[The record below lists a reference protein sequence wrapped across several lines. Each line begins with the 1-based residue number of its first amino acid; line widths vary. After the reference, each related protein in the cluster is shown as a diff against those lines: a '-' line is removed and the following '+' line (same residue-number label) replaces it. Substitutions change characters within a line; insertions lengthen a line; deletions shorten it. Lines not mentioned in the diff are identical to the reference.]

1 MKRLTEDDM
10 KDMTNGDI
18 VDALVKNAYDMG
30 VAKVYLEAKNYDDDE
45 YNVDLLI
52 DELKRRFVWVS
63 NTLKSK

>member
-45 YNVDLLI
+45 YNVNILI
-52 DELKRRFVWVS
+52 DELKRRM
-63 NTLKSK
+63 